1 MKKFVAIVGRAN
13 SGKSTIIGS
22 LTGCK
27 NHSTTNPVVDQT
39 TQQKIFVIPS
49 SPEEKE
55 LTWVD
60 TESSPER
67 TLNFDGILDKVIRD
81 PFYLGIVMAIQ
92 PTYRGTR
99 LRMEEIL
106 TKIRDTGAFSTFAI
120 ILDPPYTTPGVSHTN
135 ETNKVSISLKNLGVG
150 KIMVLNGGRFA
161 HLNACEIQRM
171 VGLPEA
177 LF

>member
-39 TQQKIFVIPS
+39 THRKIFVIPS

-60 TESSPER
+60 TESSPKR
-67 TLNFDGILDKVIRD
+67 TLDFDGILNKVISD
-81 PFYLGIVMAIQ
+81 ASYLGIVMAIQ
-92 PTYRGTR
+92 PTRPRTR
-99 LRMEEIL
+99 LKMEEIL
-106 TKIRDTGAFSTFAI
+106 TKVHDTGAFSTFAI
-120 ILDPPYTTPGVSHTN
+120 ILEPPYESTPGVSHTN
-135 ETNKVSISLKNLGVG
+135 EANKVRIRLENLGVG

-171 VGLPEA
+171 VGLP
-177 LF
+177 